1 MILDKKSWAALLHLT
16 SYWFRGT
23 RQSPPVPHFPRLEK
37 AFDKIDHTKM
47 FISLA
52 RLGIPE
58 AILNNI
64 KALYKNPTFKVVQG
78 IHESQWCQRRT
89 GIRQG
94 CPLSPYLFILTTH
107 AILKGRTA
115 IHTIEK
121 HSKGLIFKNFCTQ
134 MILWSLQK
142 MRKLLTP
149 TCILLKKS
157 QNIFT

>member
-1 MILDKKSWAALLHLT
+1 MTPKCGFRQKRSTAEQLYCIRRLTDFAEQGNNPLYLIFLDW
-16 SYWFRGT
+16 
-23 RQSPPVPHFPRLEK
+23 EK

-58 AILNNI
+58 TILNNI

-78 IHESQWCQRRT
+78 IHESQWCQQRT

-94 CPLSPYLFILTTH
+94 CPLSPYLFIVTTH
-107 AILKGRTA
+107 AMFRILKGHTT
-115 IHTIEK
+115 IHTIKK
-121 HSKGLIFKNFCTQ
+121 HSKGLIFNNFCAQ
-134 MILWSLQK
+134 IIRAS
-142 MRKLLTP
+142 
-149 TCILLKKS
+149 LKKS

>member
-1 MILDKKSWAALLHLT
+1 MVLDKKDPLLSSFTASDVLLILRNKAMTPCT
-16 SYWFRGT
+16 SFSSTGK
-23 RQSPPVPHFPRLEK
+23 K

-52 RLGIPE
+52 RLGISDT
-58 AILNNI
+58 ILNNI

-78 IHESQWCQRRT
+78 IHESQWCQQRT

-94 CPLSPYLFILTTH
+94 CPLSPYLFILTMH
-107 AILKGRTA
+107 AMFRILEGHTT

-134 MILWSLQK
+134 II
-142 MRKLLTP
+142 P
-149 TCILLKKS
+149 
-157 QNIFT
+157 